1 LDLKPEFREFH
12 NYHVIARLKAGVSLA
27 QAQAEM
33 DAIAGRI
40 EQRYPESKGWG
51 VALVRLRDQIV
62 ETTRPALLVLLCA
75 VGLVLFI
82 ACANVANLSLVRATK
97 REKELRSERL

>member
-1 LDLKPEFREFH
+1 
-12 NYHVIARLKAGVSLA
+12 
-27 QAQAEM
+27 M